1 MSEDAAAYRV
11 LARKYRPA
19 SFAGLIGQDPLV
31 RTLSNA
37 IAMDRLAH
45 AYLLTGVRGV
55 GKTSTARIIARALN
69 CIGED
74 GTGGPTPDP
83 CGTCDHCVSIAE
95 DRHVDV
101 IEMDAASRTGIDDVR
116 ELIESVRYRPVS
128 ARYKVYIIDE
138 VHMLSKQ
145 AFNALLK
152 TLEEPPPHVKFVF
165 ATTEVRRL
173 PVTVLSR
180 CQRFDLRRVDME
192 VLIEH
197 FSRIAADEG
206 AEVEPAALALIA
218 RAADGSVR
226 DGLSV
231 LDQAMV
237 HEGTRITEEAVRAML
252 GLADRTRLFDLF
264 DMLMKGAIKDALDCF
279 SELHDAG
286 AEPQALLQDLLE
298 LCHWLTRLKHV
309 PAAADDPAVPE
320 VERTRGRA
328 MAEALTVPS
337 LTQTWQMLLKGLEET
352 SRAARPALA
361 AEMIAGADRLRRRPA
376 EPGRCAPR
384 HRRRRRERASERG
397 ARAICPRAG
406 TGRRCNHRHRYC
418 RHCGRT
424 RSCNSAG
431 AGARARSDAGERTRA
446 APGLARGNR
455 RARRGAARTDPQR
468 VAQDRGAPG
477 AGRRGHGRDQ
487 LRPLARPQDAGP
499 PSGQAPGVDRRA
511 LDDRAERGRGRA
523 DPRGAG
529 SSRAG
534 SGRQGGDGPP
544 PGAPGPRCLPRRARA
559 KGAPDD
565 DPIAAGRRKRRRLF
579 LMKNIGKMLKQAQAM
594 QTKMAEL
601 QESLG
606 TLEIEGTAGGG
617 LVRVTLTGKGEMRRL
632 SIDPA
637 LVKDDEVEVLEDLI
651 VAAFNDGK
659 ARVEQLVQERM
670 AEVTGGLKLPPGL
683 DLGL

>member
-19 SFAGLIGQDPLV
+19 NFAGLIGQDPLV

-45 AYLLTGVRGV
+45 AWLLTGVRGV

-69 CIGED
+69 CVGAD
-74 GTGGPTPDP
+74 GTGGPTPEP

-128 ARYKVYIIDE
+128 ARYKVYIVDE

-192 VLIEH
+192 TLVAH
-197 FSRIAADEG
+197 FSRIAGEEG

-231 LDQAMV
+231 LDQAMS
-237 HEGTRITEEAVRAML
+237 HEGTRISEDAVRTML

-264 DMLMKGAIKDALDCF
+264 DMLMQGAIKDALDCF
-279 SELHDAG
+279 AELHDAG

-298 LCHWLTRLKHV
+298 LCHWLTRLKLV

-320 VERTRGRA
+320 AERTRGRA
-328 MAEALTVPS
+328 MADALAVPS
-337 LTQTWQMLLKGLEET
+337 LTQTWQMLLKGLEEAN
-352 SRAARPALA
+352 RAARPALA
-361 AEMIAGADRLRRRPA
+361 AEMTLVRIAYAADLPSPA
-376 EPGRCAPR
+376 DAL
-384 HRRRRRERASERG
+384 
-397 ARAICPRAG
+397 RAI
-406 TGRRCNHRHRYC
+406 
-418 RHCGRT
+418 
-424 RSCNSAG
+424 
-431 AGARARSDAGERTRA
+431 
-446 APGLARGNR
+446 
-455 RARRGAARTDPQR
+455 
-468 VAQDRGAPG
+468 
-477 AGRRGHGRDQ
+477 
-487 LRPLARPQDAGP
+487 
-499 PSGQAPGVDRRA
+499 
-511 LDDRAERGRGRA
+511 
-523 DPRGAG
+523 GAG
-529 SSRAG
+529 SAAARRADAPAPSPASAPADSPRGIASAG
-534 SGRQGGDGPP
+534 STGGAASAAPAAEPTPAVEPTPTAEPP
-544 PGAPGPRCLPRRARA
+544 PATAQHPRPESLRAIAALAEERREPLLSAWLRTEVRPVRIA
-559 KGAPDD
+559 VGTVEINCGRAPDS
-565 DPIAAGRRKRRRLF
+565 R
-579 LMKNIGKMLKQAQAM
+579 MLDLLRDR
-594 QTKMAEL
+594 L
-601 QESLG
+601 QEWTGERWMIALTDEG
-606 TLEIEGTAGGG
+606 GEPTLDQQDRAARDAADRAAMDHP
-617 LVRVTLTGKGEMRRL
+617 LVRQ
-632 SIDPA
+632 
-637 LVKDDEVEVLEDLI
+637 VLD
-651 VAAFNDGK
+651 AFPGARVRKVHRTTTPLPPDGGNDGDSS
-659 ARVEQLVQERM
+659 
-670 AEVTGGLKLPPGL
+670 P
-683 DLGL
+683 

>member
-19 SFAGLIGQDPLV
+19 SFVGLIGQDPLV

-197 FSRIAADEG
+197 FSGIAAKEG

-231 LDQAMV
+231 LDQAMA
-237 HEGTRITEEAVRAML
+237 HEGTHISEEAVRAML

-279 SELHDAG
+279 AELHDAG

-309 PAAADDPAVPE
+309 PAAANDPAVPE
-320 VERTRGRA
+320 AERTRGRA
-328 MAEALTVPS
+328 MAETLAVPS
-337 LTQTWQMLLKGLEET
+337 LTQTWQMLLKGLEEVN
-352 SRAARPALA
+352 RAARPALA
-361 AEMIAGADRLRRRPA
+361 AEMTLVRIAYAADLPSPADALRAIGASGTGARPKDA
-376 EPGRCAPR
+376 PEPAAPAPAPR
-384 HRRRRRERASERG
+384 GAATAGSAADPAPALAPAAAPEPAPASVPSSAPQPRVESLAAIAALAEERREPILSAWL
-397 ARAICPRAG
+397 
-406 TGRRCNHRHRYC
+406 
-418 RHCGRT
+418 RT
-424 RSCNSAG
+424 EVRPVRVG
-431 AGARARSDAGERTRA
+431 AGAVEINCGRS
-446 APGLARGNR
+446 
-455 RARRGAARTDPQR
+455 
-468 VAQDRGAPG
+468 
-477 AGRRGHGRDQ
+477 
-487 LRPLARPQDAGP
+487 
-499 PSGQAPGVDRRA
+499 
-511 LDDRAERGRGRA
+511 
-523 DPRGAG
+523 
-529 SSRAG
+529 
-534 SGRQGGDGPP
+534 
-544 PGAPGPRCLPRRARA
+544 
-559 KGAPDD
+559 PD
-565 DPIAAGRRKRRRLF
+565 
-579 LMKNIGKMLKQAQAM
+579 GKMLDLLRDR
-594 QTKMAEL
+594 L
-601 QESLG
+601 QEWTGERWMIALTDDG
-606 TLEIEGTAGGG
+606 GEPTLEEQDRAAQEATDRAAMDHP
-617 LVRVTLTGKGEMRRL
+617 LVRQ
-632 SIDPA
+632 
-637 LVKDDEVEVLEDLI
+637 VLD
-651 VAAFNDGK
+651 AFPG
-659 ARVEQLVQERM
+659 ARVRKVHR
-670 AEVTGGLKLPPGL
+670 TTTPLPPGGGN
-683 DLGL
+683 DGGSPS

>member
-19 SFAGLIGQDPLV
+19 SFAGLIGQDALV

-55 GKTSTARIIARALN
+55 GKTSTARILARALN

-74 GTGGPTPDP
+74 GAGGPTPDP
-83 CGTCDHCVSIAE
+83 CGKCDHCVSIAE

-197 FSRIAADEG
+197 FSGIAVKEG

-237 HEGTRITEEAVRAML
+237 HESTRITEEAVRAML
-252 GLADRTRLFDLF
+252 SLADRTRLFDLF
-264 DMLMKGAIKDALDCF
+264 DMLMKGAVKDALDCF

-309 PAAADDPAVPE
+309 PSAAEDPAVPE
-320 VERTRGRA
+320 AERTRGRGHGRGA
-328 MAEALTVPS
+328 GGADAHPDLADVAERNGRDQP
-337 LTQTWQMLLKGLEET
+337 GG
-352 SRAARPALA
+352 AARTLGRNDP
-361 AEMIAGADRLRRRPA
+361 GADRLRRRSAQPV
-376 EPGRCAPR
+376 RCAPR
-384 HRRRRRERASERG
+384 HRCRR
-397 ARAICPRAG
+397 
-406 TGRRCNHRHRYC
+406 
-418 RHCGRT
+418 
-424 RSCNSAG
+424 
-431 AGARARSDAGERTRA
+431 RTRA
-446 APGLARGNR
+446 AERPTRSVACLCPGARTAQRRDGGRRRSCIGACIGARAGVSASAGGRVRPACAADILARDR
-455 RARRGAARTDPQR
+455 RARRGTARADPER
-468 VAQDRGAPG
+468 VAQDRGSPHP
-477 AGRRGHGRDQ
+477 RRRRRGRDQ
-487 LRPLARPQDAGP
+487 LRAFAGQQDAHSA
-499 PSGQAPGVDRRA
+499 SGAARAMDRRA
-511 LDDRAERGRGRA
+511 LDDRAERRRRRA
-523 DPRGAG
+523 NAR
-529 SSRAG
+529 RTG
-534 SGRQGGDGPP
+534 SG
-544 PGAPGPRCLPRRARA
+544 
-559 KGAPDD
+559 
-565 DPIAAGRRKRRRLF
+565 
-579 LMKNIGKMLKQAQAM
+579 
-594 QTKMAEL
+594 
-601 QESLG
+601 
-606 TLEIEGTAGGG
+606 
-617 LVRVTLTGKGEMRRL
+617 
-632 SIDPA
+632 
-637 LVKDDEVEVLEDLI
+637 
-651 VAAFNDGK
+651 
-659 ARVEQLVQERM
+659 
-670 AEVTGGLKLPPGL
+670 
-683 DLGL
+683 

>member
-19 SFAGLIGQDPLV
+19 SFAGLIGQDALV

-74 GTGGPTPDP
+74 GTGGPTPEP
-83 CGTCDHCVSIAE
+83 CGVCDHCISIAE

-197 FSRIAADEG
+197 FSGIAAAEG

-231 LDQAMV
+231 LDQAMA

-264 DMLMKGAIKDALDCF
+264 DMLMQGAIKDALDCF
-279 SELHDAG
+279 SELHNAG
-286 AEPQALLQDLLE
+286 AEPQTLLQDLLE

-320 VERTRGRA
+320 AERTRGRA

-337 LTQTWQMLLKGLEET
+337 LTQTWQMLLKGQEEAN
-352 SRAARPALA
+352 RAARPALA
-361 AEMIAGADRLRRRPA
+361 AEMTLVRIAYAADLPSPA
-376 EPGRCAPR
+376 DAL
-384 HRRRRRERASERG
+384 
-397 ARAICPRAG
+397 RAIGAG
-406 TGRRCNHRHRYC
+406 
-418 RHCGRT
+418 
-424 RSCNSAG
+424 G
-431 AGARARSDAGERTRA
+431 AGAQPKDAPA
-446 APGLARGNR
+446 ASPAP
-455 RARRGAARTDPQR
+455 APAPAPSGAASAGTAVEPAVVPESAPEPAPRPAP
-468 VAQDRGAPG
+468 VAASAP
-477 AGRRGHGRDQ
+477 H
-487 LRPLARPQDAGP
+487 ARPTSWHEIA
-499 PSGQAPGVDRRA
+499 ALAEERREPILSA
-511 LDDRAERGRGRA
+511 WLRTEVRPIR
-523 DPRGAG
+523 
-529 SSRAG
+529 
-534 SGRQGGDGPP
+534 
-544 PGAPGPRCLPRRARA
+544 
-559 KGAPDD
+559 
-565 DPIAAGRRKRRRLF
+565 IAAGAIEINCGRSPD
-579 LMKNIGKMLKQAQAM
+579 GKMLAL
-594 QTKMAEL
+594 L
-601 QESLG
+601 QERLEQWTGERWMVALSEDG
-606 TLEIEGTAGGG
+606 GEPTLDEQDRAAREAADRTAMDHP
-617 LVRVTLTGKGEMRRL
+617 LVRQ
-632 SIDPA
+632 
-637 LVKDDEVEVLEDLI
+637 VLD
-651 VAAFNDGK
+651 AFPGARVRKVHRPVPDSENDGD
-659 ARVEQLVQERM
+659 AS
-670 AEVTGGLKLPPGL
+670 P
-683 DLGL
+683 

>member
-1 MSEDAAAYRV
+1 MSEDVAAYRV

-19 SFAGLIGQDPLV
+19 SFAGLIGQDALV
-31 RTLSNA
+31 RTLRNA

-74 GTGGPTPDP
+74 GTGGPTPET
-83 CGTCDHCVSIAE
+83 CGVCDHCISIAE

-197 FSRIAADEG
+197 FSDIAAKEG

-231 LDQAMV
+231 LDQAMA
-237 HEGTRITEEAVRAML
+237 HEGTRITKEAVRAML

-264 DMLMKGAIKDALDCF
+264 NMLMQGAIKDALDCF
-279 SELHDAG
+279 GELHDAG

-309 PAAADDPAVPE
+309 PAAAEDPAVPE
-320 VERTRGRA
+320 AERTRGLA
-328 MAEALTVPS
+328 MAEALAVPS
-337 LTQTWQMLLKGLEET
+337 LTQTWQMLLKGLEEA

-361 AEMIAGADRLRRRPA
+361 AEMTLVRIAYSADLPSPA
-376 EPGRCAPR
+376 DAL
-384 HRRRRRERASERG
+384 
-397 ARAICPRAG
+397 RAIGAG
-406 TGRRCNHRHRYC
+406 N
-418 RHCGRT
+418 
-424 RSCNSAG
+424 
-431 AGARARSDAGERTRA
+431 AGARPKDAPTVCPAPGPATAPSGAASAGTAAEAAVMHEA
-446 APGLARGNR
+446 AP
-455 RARRGAARTDPQR
+455 DPSPKPANQPAP
-468 VAQDRGAPG
+468 VATSD
-477 AGRRGHGRDQ
+477 
-487 LRPLARPQDAGP
+487 PLARPASWREIAVLAEEQREPILSAWLRTEVRPIRVAVGAVEINCGSSPDCKML
-499 PSGQAPGVDRRA
+499 A
-511 LDDRAERGRGRA
+511 LLQERLEQWTGERWMIALCEEGGELTLDEQDRAVQEAADRA
-523 DPRGAG
+523 AMDHPLV
-529 SSRAG
+529 
-534 SGRQGGDGPP
+534 RQVLDAF
-544 PGAPGPRCLPRRARA
+544 PGARVRKVHRPT
-559 KGAPDD
+559 PDS
-565 DPIAAGRRKRRRLF
+565 
-579 LMKNIGKMLKQAQAM
+579 
-594 QTKMAEL
+594 E
-601 QESLG
+601 
-606 TLEIEGTAGGG
+606 
-617 LVRVTLTGKGEMRRL
+617 
-632 SIDPA
+632 
-637 LVKDDEVEVLEDLI
+637 
-651 VAAFNDGK
+651 NDGD
-659 ARVEQLVQERM
+659 ASR
-670 AEVTGGLKLPPGL
+670 
-683 DLGL
+683 

>member
-19 SFAGLIGQDPLV
+19 SFAGLIGQDALV

-74 GTGGPTPDP
+74 GTGGPTPEP
-83 CGTCDHCVSIAE
+83 CGQCDHCVSIAE

-197 FSRIAADEG
+197 FAGIAAKEE

-231 LDQAMV
+231 LDQAMA
-237 HEGTRITEEAVRAML
+237 HEGARITEDAVRAML

-286 AEPQALLQDLLE
+286 AEPQTLLQDLLE

-320 VERTRGRA
+320 AERTRGRA
-328 MAEALTVPS
+328 MADALAVPS
-337 LTQTWQMLLKGLEET
+337 LTQTWQMLLKGLEEAN
-352 SRAARPALA
+352 RAARPALA
-361 AEMIAGADRLRRRPA
+361 AEMTLVRIAYAADLPSPADALRAIGTGARPTESAAASPAPAPTSASRGGASTGAAA
-376 EPGRCAPR
+376 EPALVPEPAPEPGPQPAPVATSAPR
-384 HRRRRRERASERG
+384 VQPTSLREIAALAEERREPILSAWL
-397 ARAICPRAG
+397 
-406 TGRRCNHRHRYC
+406 
-418 RHCGRT
+418 RT
-424 RSCNSAG
+424 EVR
-431 AGARARSDAGERTRA
+431 
-446 APGLARGNR
+446 PI
-455 RARRGAARTDPQR
+455 R
-468 VAQDRGAPG
+468 VAPG
-477 AGRRGHGRDQ
+477 AIEISCGPSPDSKMLALLQERLEEWTGERWMVALSDDGGEPTLDEQDRAAQDVADQ
-487 LRPLARPQDAGP
+487 AAMDHPLVRQILDTFPGARVRKVHRPSQSP
-499 PSGQAPGVDRRA
+499 APGSD
-511 LDDRAERGRGRA
+511 
-523 DPRGAG
+523 
-529 SSRAG
+529 
-534 SGRQGGDGPP
+534 
-544 PGAPGPRCLPRRARA
+544 
-559 KGAPDD
+559 
-565 DPIAAGRRKRRRLF
+565 
-579 LMKNIGKMLKQAQAM
+579 
-594 QTKMAEL
+594 
-601 QESLG
+601 
-606 TLEIEGTAGGG
+606 
-617 LVRVTLTGKGEMRRL
+617 
-632 SIDPA
+632 
-637 LVKDDEVEVLEDLI
+637 
-651 VAAFNDGK
+651 NDGD
-659 ARVEQLVQERM
+659 
-670 AEVTGGLKLPPGL
+670 PFP
-683 DLGL
+683 

>member
-231 LDQAMV
+231 LDQAMA

-320 VERTRGRA
+320 MERTRGRA

-361 AEMIAGADRLRRRPA
+361 AEMTLVRIAYAADLPSPADALRAIGASGAGARPTGTPEPSAPAPAPRAAASAGIVATAA
-376 EPGRCAPR
+376 EPSSR
-384 HRRRRRERASERG
+384 
-397 ARAICPRAG
+397 
-406 TGRRCNHRHRYC
+406 
-418 RHCGRT
+418 
-424 RSCNSAG
+424 NS

-446 APGLARGNR
+446 APGLARSNR

-477 AGRRGHGRDQ
+477 AGRRRRGRNQ
-487 LRPLARPQDAGP
+487 LRPLAGRQDAGP
-499 PSGQAPGVDRRA
+499 PSGQASGMDRRA

-534 SGRQGGDGPP
+534 SGRQGGDGPS
-544 PGAPGPRCLPRRARA
+544 PGAPGPRCLSRRARA
-559 KGAPDD
+559 QGAPDD

-606 TLEIEGTAGGG
+606 TLEVEGTAGGG

>member
-1 MSEDAAAYRV
+1 MSEEAAAYRV

-19 SFAGLIGQDPLV
+19 SFAGLIGQDALV

-74 GTGGPTPDP
+74 GSGGPTPEP
-83 CGTCDHCVSIAE
+83 CGACDHCISIAE

-197 FSRIAADEG
+197 FSGIAVKEG
-206 AEVEPAALALIA
+206 AEVEPAALALIT

-231 LDQAMV
+231 LDQAMA

-286 AEPQALLQDLLE
+286 AEPQAILQDLLE

-309 PAAADDPAVPE
+309 PAAAQDPAVPE
-320 VERTRGRA
+320 AERTRGRA
-328 MAEALTVPS
+328 MAEALAVPS
-337 LTQTWQMLLKGLEET
+337 LTQTWQMLLKGLEEAN
-352 SRAARPALA
+352 RAARPALA
-361 AEMIAGADRLRRRPA
+361 AEMTLVRIAYAADLPSPVDALRAIGTGSNGAQPKDAVAAPPASSPTPAPSGVTSAKITAEPAVAPESAPEPAPQPAPVATSAPHERPKSLREIAALAEERREPILSAWLRTEVRPIRVAAGAV
-376 EPGRCAPR
+376 E
-384 HRRRRRERASERG
+384 
-397 ARAICPRAG
+397 I
-406 TGRRCNHRHRYC
+406 N
-418 RHCGRT
+418 CGR
-424 RSCNSAG
+424 S
-431 AGARARSDAGERTRA
+431 
-446 APGLARGNR
+446 
-455 RARRGAARTDPQR
+455 
-468 VAQDRGAPG
+468 
-477 AGRRGHGRDQ
+477 
-487 LRPLARPQDAGP
+487 
-499 PSGQAPGVDRRA
+499 
-511 LDDRAERGRGRA
+511 
-523 DPRGAG
+523 
-529 SSRAG
+529 
-534 SGRQGGDGPP
+534 
-544 PGAPGPRCLPRRARA
+544 
-559 KGAPDD
+559 PD
-565 DPIAAGRRKRRRLF
+565 
-579 LMKNIGKMLKQAQAM
+579 GKML
-594 QTKMAEL
+594 TLL
-601 QESLG
+601 QERLEQWTGERWMIALSEDG
-606 TLEIEGTAGGG
+606 GEPTLDEQDRAAQEAADRAAMDHP
-617 LVRVTLTGKGEMRRL
+617 LVRQVLDAFPGARVRKVHR
-632 SIDPA
+632 PA
-637 LVKDDEVEVLEDLI
+637 PDSG
-651 VAAFNDGK
+651 NDGD
-659 ARVEQLVQERM
+659 AS
-670 AEVTGGLKLPPGL
+670 P
-683 DLGL
+683 

>member
-19 SFAGLIGQDPLV
+19 SFAGLIGQDALV

-55 GKTSTARIIARALN
+55 GKTSTARIVARALN

-74 GTGGPTPDP
+74 GTGGPTPEP
-83 CGTCDHCVSIAE
+83 CGACDHCISIAE

-197 FSRIAADEG
+197 FSGIAAKEG

-231 LDQAMV
+231 LDQAMA

-309 PAAADDPAVPE
+309 PAAAEDPAVPE
-320 VERTRGRA
+320 AERTRGRS
-328 MAEALTVPS
+328 MAEALAVPS
-337 LTQTWQMLLKGLEET
+337 LTQTWQMLLKGLEEAN
-352 SRAARPALA
+352 RAARPALA
-361 AEMIAGADRLRRRPA
+361 AEMTLVRIAYAADLPSPA
-376 EPGRCAPR
+376 DAL
-384 HRRRRRERASERG
+384 
-397 ARAICPRAG
+397 RAIGAG
-406 TGRRCNHRHRYC
+406 GTNAQPKDAPAATPAPAPASPPSGAA
-418 RHCGRT
+418 
-424 RSCNSAG
+424 SAG
-431 AGARARSDAGERTRA
+431 AA
-446 APGLARGNR
+446 A
-455 RARRGAARTDPQR
+455 
-468 VAQDRGAPG
+468 
-477 AGRRGHGRDQ
+477 
-487 LRPLARPQDAGP
+487 
-499 PSGQAPGVDRRA
+499 
-511 LDDRAERGRGRA
+511 E
-523 DPRGAG
+523 
-529 SSRAG
+529 
-534 SGRQGGDGPP
+534 
-544 PGAPGPRCLPRRARA
+544 
-559 KGAPDD
+559 
-565 DPIAAGRRKRRRLF
+565 
-579 LMKNIGKMLKQAQAM
+579 
-594 QTKMAEL
+594 
-601 QESLG
+601 
-606 TLEIEGTAGGG
+606 
-617 LVRVTLTGKGEMRRL
+617 
-632 SIDPA
+632 PA
-637 LVKDDEVEVLEDLI
+637 LVPEAAPEPAPQPVPVATSAPHVQPTSLREIAALAEERREPILSAWLRTEVRPIRLGTGAVEINCGRSPDSKMLALLQERLEQWTGDRWMIALSEEGGEPTLDQQDRAAQEAADRAAVDHPLVRQVLD
-651 VAAFNDGK
+651 AFPGSRVRKVHRPAPDNGNDGD
-659 ARVEQLVQERM
+659 AS
-670 AEVTGGLKLPPGL
+670 P
-683 DLGL
+683 

>member
-11 LARKYRPA
+11 LARKYRPT
-19 SFAGLIGQDPLV
+19 SFNGLIGQDSLV

-45 AYLLTGVRGV
+45 AWLLTGVRGV

-74 GTGGPTPDP
+74 GTGGPTPEP
-83 CGTCDHCVSIAE
+83 CGVCDHCVSIAE

-101 IEMDAASRTGIDDVR
+101 IEMDAASRTGVDDVR

-128 ARYKVYIIDE
+128 ARYKIYIIDE

-197 FSRIAADEG
+197 FSAIAAKEG

-231 LDQAMV
+231 LDQAMA
-237 HEGTRITEEAVRAML
+237 HEGTQVTEEAVRAML

-279 SELHDAG
+279 AELHDAG

-309 PAAADDPAVPE
+309 PAAGDDPAVPE
-320 VERTRGRA
+320 AERTRGRA

-337 LTQTWQMLLKGLEET
+337 LAQTWQMLLKGLEEAN
-352 SRAARPALA
+352 RAARPALA
-361 AEMIAGADRLRRRPA
+361 AEMTLVRIAYAADLPSPA
-376 EPGRCAPR
+376 DAL
-384 HRRRRRERASERG
+384 
-397 ARAICPRAG
+397 RAIG
-406 TGRRCNHRHRYC
+406 TG
-418 RHCGRT
+418 GAATRT
-424 RSCNSAG
+424 KDAPVPSAP
-431 AGARARSDAGERTRA
+431 DP
-446 APGLARGNR
+446 AP
-455 RARRGAARTDPQR
+455 RGAATAGASAEPAPAATPAAAPAPAPASAPQPRLDSLAAIAALAEEQREPILGAWLRTE
-468 VAQDRGAPG
+468 V
-477 AGRRGHGRDQ
+477 
-487 LRPLARPQDAGP
+487 RPVR
-499 PSGQAPGVDRRA
+499 
-511 LDDRAERGRGRA
+511 
-523 DPRGAG
+523 
-529 SSRAG
+529 
-534 SGRQGGDGPP
+534 
-544 PGAPGPRCLPRRARA
+544 
-559 KGAPDD
+559 
-565 DPIAAGRRKRRRLF
+565 IAAGTVEINCGRAPDGR
-579 LMKNIGKMLKQAQAM
+579 MLDLLRDR
-594 QTKMAEL
+594 L
-601 QESLG
+601 QEWTGERWMIALTESG
-606 TLEIEGTAGGG
+606 GEPTLAEQERAAQEAASRAAMDHPMVRRVLDAFPGARVRKVHRTAPDSG
-617 LVRVTLTGKGEMRRL
+617 
-632 SIDPA
+632 
-637 LVKDDEVEVLEDLI
+637 
-651 VAAFNDGK
+651 NDGD
-659 ARVEQLVQERM
+659 AS
-670 AEVTGGLKLPPGL
+670 P
-683 DLGL
+683 

>member
-1 MSEDAAAYRV
+1 MSEEAAAYRV

-19 SFAGLIGQDPLV
+19 SFAGLIGQDALV

-74 GTGGPTPDP
+74 GTGGPTPEP
-83 CGTCDHCVSIAE
+83 CGACDHCISIAE

-197 FSRIAADEG
+197 FSGIAVKEG

-231 LDQAMV
+231 LDQAMA

-286 AEPQALLQDLLE
+286 AEPQAILQDLLE

-309 PAAADDPAVPE
+309 PAAAEDPAVPE
-320 VERTRGRA
+320 AERTRGRA
-328 MAEALTVPS
+328 MAEALAVPS
-337 LTQTWQMLLKGLEET
+337 LTQTWQMLLKGLEEAN
-352 SRAARPALA
+352 RAARPALA
-361 AEMIAGADRLRRRPA
+361 AEMTLVRIAYAADLPNPA
-376 EPGRCAPR
+376 DAI
-384 HRRRRRERASERG
+384 
-397 ARAICPRAG
+397 RAI
-406 TGRRCNHRHRYC
+406 
-418 RHCGRT
+418 
-424 RSCNSAG
+424 G
-431 AGARARSDAGERTRA
+431 AGGANVRPKDAPA
-446 APGLARGNR
+446 ASPVPAP
-455 RARRGAARTDPQR
+455 APSPSGAAST
-468 VAQDRGAPG
+468 GA
-477 AGRRGHGRDQ
+477 
-487 LRPLARPQDAGP
+487 
-499 PSGQAPGVDRRA
+499 
-511 LDDRAERGRGRA
+511 
-523 DPRGAG
+523 
-529 SSRAG
+529 
-534 SGRQGGDGPP
+534 
-544 PGAPGPRCLPRRARA
+544 
-559 KGAPDD
+559 
-565 DPIAAGRRKRRRLF
+565 AAG
-579 LMKNIGKMLKQAQAM
+579 
-594 QTKMAEL
+594 
-601 QESLG
+601 
-606 TLEIEGTAGGG
+606 
-617 LVRVTLTGKGEMRRL
+617 
-632 SIDPA
+632 PA
-637 LVKDDEVEVLEDLI
+637 LVPESAPEPAPQPAPVATSAPHVQPTSLREIAALAEERREPILSAWLRTEVRPIRVGTGAVEINCGRSPDSKMLALLQERLEQWTGERWMIALSEEGGEPTLDEQDRAAQEAADRAAVDHPLVRQVLD
-651 VAAFNDGK
+651 AFPGARVRKVHRPAPDNGNDGD
-659 ARVEQLVQERM
+659 AS
-670 AEVTGGLKLPPGL
+670 P
-683 DLGL
+683 

>member
-11 LARKYRPA
+11 LARKYRPT
-19 SFAGLIGQDPLV
+19 SFAGLIGQASLV

-45 AYLLTGVRGV
+45 AWLLTGVRGV

-74 GTGGPTPDP
+74 GNGGPTPEP
-83 CGTCDHCVSIAE
+83 CGVCDHCVSIAE

-101 IEMDAASRTGIDDVR
+101 IEMDAASRTGVDDVR

-128 ARYKVYIIDE
+128 ARYKIYIIDE

-180 CQRFDLRRVDME
+180 CQRFDLRRVEME

-197 FSRIAADEG
+197 FGGIAAKEG

-231 LDQAMV
+231 LDQAMA
-237 HEGTRITEEAVRAML
+237 HEGTQITEDAVRAML

-279 SELHDAG
+279 AELHDAG

-320 VERTRGRA
+320 AERTRGRT
-328 MAEALTVPS
+328 MAEALAVPA
-337 LTQTWQMLLKGLEET
+337 LAQTWQMLLKGVEET
-352 SRAARPALA
+352 NRAARPALA
-361 AEMIAGADRLRRRPA
+361 AEMTLVRIAYAADLPSPA
-376 EPGRCAPR
+376 DAL
-384 HRRRRRERASERG
+384 
-397 ARAICPRAG
+397 RAIG
-406 TGRRCNHRHRYC
+406 G
-418 RHCGRT
+418 G
-424 RSCNSAG
+424 
-431 AGARARSDAGERTRA
+431 
-446 APGLARGNR
+446 
-455 RARRGAARTDPQR
+455 GAATRPKDAPEPSAPDP
-468 VAQDRGAPG
+468 G
-477 AGRRGHGRDQ
+477 
-487 LRPLARPQDAGP
+487 
-499 PSGQAPGVDRRA
+499 
-511 LDDRAERGRGRA
+511 
-523 DPRGAG
+523 PRGASTLG
-529 SSRAG
+529 GAPEPASAPAPSAAPAPAPEPMPSSAPQMRLDSLAAIAALADEQREPILSAWLRTEVRPVRVSPGTVEINCGPSPDGRMLDLLRDRLQEWTGERWMIALTEEGGAPTLAERDRAAQEAADRAAVDHPLV
-534 SGRQGGDGPP
+534 RQVLDAF
-544 PGAPGPRCLPRRARA
+544 PGARVRKVHRTTTPLP
-559 KGAPDD
+559 PDS
-565 DPIAAGRRKRRRLF
+565 G
-579 LMKNIGKMLKQAQAM
+579 
-594 QTKMAEL
+594 
-601 QESLG
+601 
-606 TLEIEGTAGGG
+606 
-617 LVRVTLTGKGEMRRL
+617 
-632 SIDPA
+632 
-637 LVKDDEVEVLEDLI
+637 
-651 VAAFNDGK
+651 NDGD
-659 ARVEQLVQERM
+659 AS
-670 AEVTGGLKLPPGL
+670 P
-683 DLGL
+683 

>member
-19 SFAGLIGQDPLV
+19 SFAGLIGQDALV

-74 GTGGPTPDP
+74 ATGGPTPEP
-83 CGTCDHCVSIAE
+83 CGVCDHCIAIAE

-192 VLIEH
+192 ALIEH
-197 FSRIAADEG
+197 FSGIAAKEG

-231 LDQAMV
+231 LDQAMA

-264 DMLMKGAIKDALDCF
+264 DMLMKGAIKEALDCF

-286 AEPQALLQDLLE
+286 AEPQTLLQDLLE

-320 VERTRGRA
+320 AERTRGRA

-337 LTQTWQMLLKGLEET
+337 LTQTWQMLLKGLEEAN
-352 SRAARPALA
+352 RAARPALA
-361 AEMIAGADRLRRRPA
+361 AEMTLVRIAYAADLPSPADALRTIGA
-376 EPGRCAPR
+376 G
-384 HRRRRRERASERG
+384 
-397 ARAICPRAG
+397 
-406 TGRRCNHRHRYC
+406 
-418 RHCGRT
+418 
-424 RSCNSAG
+424 SAG
-431 AGARARSDAGERTRA
+431 AQPKDAPA
-446 APGLARGNR
+446 APPAS
-455 RARRGAARTDPQR
+455 
-468 VAQDRGAPG
+468 AP
-477 AGRRGHGRDQ
+477 AS
-487 LRPLARPQDAGP
+487 A
-499 PSGQAPGVDRRA
+499 PSGA
-511 LDDRAERGRGRA
+511 
-523 DPRGAG
+523 
-529 SSRAG
+529 AG
-534 SGRQGGDGPP
+534 SGAATEPALAPESAPEPAPQPAPVATSAPHVQPASLREIALLAEERREPILSAWLRTEVRPIRVTAGAVEINCGRSPDSKMLALLQERLEQWTGERWMIALSEEGGEPTLDEQDRAKQEAADQAAMDHPLVRQVLDAF
-544 PGAPGPRCLPRRARA
+544 PGARVRKVHRP
-559 KGAPDD
+559 APDS
-565 DPIAAGRRKRRRLF
+565 G
-579 LMKNIGKMLKQAQAM
+579 
-594 QTKMAEL
+594 
-601 QESLG
+601 
-606 TLEIEGTAGGG
+606 
-617 LVRVTLTGKGEMRRL
+617 
-632 SIDPA
+632 
-637 LVKDDEVEVLEDLI
+637 
-651 VAAFNDGK
+651 NDGD
-659 ARVEQLVQERM
+659 AS
-670 AEVTGGLKLPPGL
+670 P
-683 DLGL
+683 

>member
-11 LARKYRPA
+11 LARKYRPT
-19 SFAGLIGQDPLV
+19 SFAGLIGQASLV

-45 AYLLTGVRGV
+45 AWLLTGVRGV

-74 GTGGPTPDP
+74 GNGGPTPEP
-83 CGTCDHCVSIAE
+83 CGVCDHCVSIAE

-101 IEMDAASRTGIDDVR
+101 IEMDAASRTGVDDVR

-128 ARYKVYIIDE
+128 ARYKIYIIDE

-180 CQRFDLRRVDME
+180 CQRFDLRRVEME

-197 FSRIAADEG
+197 FGGIAAKEG

-231 LDQAMV
+231 LDQAMA
-237 HEGTRITEEAVRAML
+237 HEGTQITEDAVRAML

-279 SELHDAG
+279 AELHDAG

-320 VERTRGRA
+320 AERTRGRA
-328 MAEALTVPS
+328 MAEALAVPS
-337 LTQTWQMLLKGLEET
+337 LAQTWQMLLKGVEEAN
-352 SRAARPALA
+352 RAARPALA
-361 AEMIAGADRLRRRPA
+361 AEMTLVRIAYAADLPSPA
-376 EPGRCAPR
+376 DAL
-384 HRRRRRERASERG
+384 
-397 ARAICPRAG
+397 RAIGSGGASAWRKDAPEPSAPEPSRPNPRRAAPQPPAG
-406 TGRRCNHRHRYC
+406 RPSRLPHRHRQL
-418 RHCGRT
+418 RPH
-424 RSCNSAG
+424 
-431 AGARARSDAGERTRA
+431 RAAPDRRPKRPLLRAAA

-455 RARRGAARTDPQR
+455 RARRREARADPQR
-468 VAQDRGAPG
+468 VAQDRGAPR
-477 AGRRGHGRDQ
+477 ARQPRHGGDQ
-487 LRPLARPQDAGP
+487 LRAFARRQDARPAA
-499 PSGQAPGVDRRA
+499 GQASGMDRRA
-511 LDDRAERGRGRA
+511 LDDRADRRGRRA

-529 SSRAG
+529 TRRAG
-534 SGRQGGDGPP
+534 RGRQGGDGPP
-544 PGAPGPRCLPRRARA
+544 AGAAGPRRLSRRARA
-559 KGAPDD
+559 QGAPDD
-565 DPIAAGRRKRRRLF
+565 DPTAA
-579 LMKNIGKMLKQAQAM
+579 
-594 QTKMAEL
+594 
-601 QESLG
+601 
-606 TLEIEGTAGGG
+606 
-617 LVRVTLTGKGEMRRL
+617 
-632 SIDPA
+632 
-637 LVKDDEVEVLEDLI
+637 
-651 VAAFNDGK
+651 
-659 ARVEQLVQERM
+659 
-670 AEVTGGLKLPPGL
+670 
-683 DLGL
+683 

>member
-19 SFAGLIGQDPLV
+19 SFAGLIGQDALV

-74 GTGGPTPDP
+74 GTGGPTPEP
-83 CGTCDHCVSIAE
+83 CGACDHCISIAE

-197 FSRIAADEG
+197 FSGIAAKEG

-231 LDQAMV
+231 LDQAMA

-309 PAAADDPAVPE
+309 PAAAEDPAVPE
-320 VERTRGRA
+320 AERTRGRA
-328 MAEALTVPS
+328 MAEALAVPS
-337 LTQTWQMLLKGLEET
+337 LTQTWQMLLKGLEEAN
-352 SRAARPALA
+352 RAARPALA
-361 AEMIAGADRLRRRPA
+361 AEMTLVRIAYAADLPSPA
-376 EPGRCAPR
+376 DAL
-384 HRRRRRERASERG
+384 
-397 ARAICPRAG
+397 RAIGAG
-406 TGRRCNHRHRYC
+406 GASAQPKEAPAATPAPAPASPPSGAA
-418 RHCGRT
+418 
-424 RSCNSAG
+424 SAG
-431 AGARARSDAGERTRA
+431 AA
-446 APGLARGNR
+446 A
-455 RARRGAARTDPQR
+455 
-468 VAQDRGAPG
+468 
-477 AGRRGHGRDQ
+477 
-487 LRPLARPQDAGP
+487 
-499 PSGQAPGVDRRA
+499 
-511 LDDRAERGRGRA
+511 E
-523 DPRGAG
+523 
-529 SSRAG
+529 
-534 SGRQGGDGPP
+534 
-544 PGAPGPRCLPRRARA
+544 
-559 KGAPDD
+559 
-565 DPIAAGRRKRRRLF
+565 
-579 LMKNIGKMLKQAQAM
+579 
-594 QTKMAEL
+594 
-601 QESLG
+601 
-606 TLEIEGTAGGG
+606 
-617 LVRVTLTGKGEMRRL
+617 
-632 SIDPA
+632 PA
-637 LVKDDEVEVLEDLI
+637 LVPEAAPEPAPQPVPVATSAPHVQPTSLREIAALAEERREPILSAWLRTEVRPIRVGTGAVEINCGHSPDSKMLTLLQERLEQWTGDRWMIALSEEGGEPTLDEQDRAAQEAADRAAVEHPLVQQVLD
-651 VAAFNDGK
+651 AFPGSRVRKVHRPAPDNGNDGD
-659 ARVEQLVQERM
+659 AS
-670 AEVTGGLKLPPGL
+670 P
-683 DLGL
+683 

>member
-19 SFAGLIGQDPLV
+19 SFAGLIGQDALV

-74 GTGGPTPDP
+74 GAGGPTPDP
-83 CGTCDHCVSIAE
+83 CGVCDHCVSIAE

-197 FSRIAADEG
+197 FSGIAAAE
-206 AEVEPAALALIA
+206 AVEVEPAALALIA

-231 LDQAMV
+231 LDQAMA

-252 GLADRTRLFDLF
+252 GFADRTRLFDLF

-309 PAAADDPAVPE
+309 PAAAEEPAVPE
-320 VERTRGRA
+320 AERTRGRA
-328 MAEALTVPS
+328 MAEALAVPS
-337 LTQTWQMLLKGLEET
+337 LAQTWQMLLKGLEEAN
-352 SRAARPALA
+352 RAARPALA
-361 AEMIAGADRLRRRPA
+361 AEMTLVRISYAADLPSPADALRAIGSGDASAQPAGAPA
-376 EPGRCAPR
+376 SPPASAPAPAPR
-384 HRRRRRERASERG
+384 SAAAS
-397 ARAICPRAG
+397 
-406 TGRRCNHRHRYC
+406 
-418 RHCGRT
+418 
-424 RSCNSAG
+424 
-431 AGARARSDAGERTRA
+431 
-446 APGLARGNR
+446 
-455 RARRGAARTDPQR
+455 
-468 VAQDRGAPG
+468 
-477 AGRRGHGRDQ
+477 
-487 LRPLARPQDAGP
+487 
-499 PSGQAPGVDRRA
+499 
-511 LDDRAERGRGRA
+511 
-523 DPRGAG
+523 
-529 SSRAG
+529 
-534 SGRQGGDGPP
+534 
-544 PGAPGPRCLPRRARA
+544 
-559 KGAPDD
+559 
-565 DPIAAGRRKRRRLF
+565 
-579 LMKNIGKMLKQAQAM
+579 
-594 QTKMAEL
+594 
-601 QESLG
+601 
-606 TLEIEGTAGGG
+606 GTAGAVAEPVSAPEPTPQPVPVAASAPQAQPTSLREIAALAEERREPILSAWLRTEVRPIRVAVGAVEINCGRSPDSKMLALLRERLEQWTGERWMIALSEEGG
-617 LVRVTLTGKGEMRRL
+617 EPTLNEQDRAAQEAADRAAMDHPLVRQVLDAFPGARVRKVHR
-632 SIDPA
+632 PA
-637 LVKDDEVEVLEDLI
+637 PDNG
-651 VAAFNDGK
+651 NDGD
-659 ARVEQLVQERM
+659 AF
-670 AEVTGGLKLPPGL
+670 P
-683 DLGL
+683 

>member
-19 SFAGLIGQDPLV
+19 SFAGLIGQDALV

-74 GTGGPTPDP
+74 GAGGPTPEP
-83 CGTCDHCVSIAE
+83 CGSCDHCISIAE

-192 VLIEH
+192 VLVEH
-197 FSRIAADEG
+197 FSGIAAKEG

-231 LDQAMV
+231 LDQAMA

-264 DMLMKGAIKDALDCF
+264 DMLMQGAIKDALDCF

-286 AEPQALLQDLLE
+286 AEPQTLLQDLLE

-320 VERTRGRA
+320 AERTRGRA
-328 MAEALTVPS
+328 MAEALAVPS
-337 LTQTWQMLLKGLEET
+337 LTQTWQMLLKGQEEAN
-352 SRAARPALA
+352 RAARPALA
-361 AEMIAGADRLRRRPA
+361 AEMTLVRIAYAADLPSPA
-376 EPGRCAPR
+376 DAL
-384 HRRRRRERASERG
+384 
-397 ARAICPRAG
+397 RAIGAG
-406 TGRRCNHRHRYC
+406 
-418 RHCGRT
+418 
-424 RSCNSAG
+424 G
-431 AGARARSDAGERTRA
+431 AGAQPKDAPAASPAPAPAPAPSGAASAGTTAEPAVVPEPAPQPAPMAASEPRVQPTSLREIAALAEERREPILSAWLRTEVHPIRVAAGTVEINCGRSPDSKMLALLQERLEQWTGERWM
-446 APGLARGNR
+446 LALSEEG
-455 RARRGAARTDPQR
+455 GEPTLDE
-468 VAQDRGAPG
+468 QDRAVREAADQAAMEHPLVQQVLDAFPG
-477 AGRRGHGRDQ
+477 ARVRKVH
-487 LRPLARPQDAGP
+487 RP
-499 PSGQAPGVDRRA
+499 
-511 LDDRAERGRGRA
+511 
-523 DPRGAG
+523 
-529 SSRAG
+529 
-534 SGRQGGDGPP
+534 
-544 PGAPGPRCLPRRARA
+544 
-559 KGAPDD
+559 APDS
-565 DPIAAGRRKRRRLF
+565 G
-579 LMKNIGKMLKQAQAM
+579 
-594 QTKMAEL
+594 
-601 QESLG
+601 
-606 TLEIEGTAGGG
+606 
-617 LVRVTLTGKGEMRRL
+617 
-632 SIDPA
+632 
-637 LVKDDEVEVLEDLI
+637 
-651 VAAFNDGK
+651 NDGD
-659 ARVEQLVQERM
+659 A
-670 AEVTGGLKLPPGL
+670 TP
-683 DLGL
+683 

>member
-19 SFAGLIGQDPLV
+19 SFAGLIGQDALV

-74 GTGGPTPDP
+74 GAGGPTPEP
-83 CGTCDHCVSIAE
+83 CGVCDHCIAIAE

-128 ARYKVYIIDE
+128 ARFKVYIIDE

-192 VLIEH
+192 LLIEH
-197 FSRIAADEG
+197 FSGIAAKEG

-231 LDQAMV
+231 LDQAMA

-309 PAAADDPAVPE
+309 PAAAEDPAVPE
-320 VERTRGRA
+320 AERTRGRA
-328 MAEALTVPS
+328 MAETLAVPS
-337 LTQTWQMLLKGLEET
+337 LTQTWQMLLKGLEEAN
-352 SRAARPALA
+352 RAARPALA
-361 AEMIAGADRLRRRPA
+361 AEMTLVRIAYAADLPSPADALRAIGADGASTQPKSAPA
-376 EPGRCAPR
+376 ASPVPAPTT
-384 HRRRRRERASERG
+384 A
-397 ARAICPRAG
+397 P
-406 TGRRCNHRHRYC
+406 
-418 RHCGRT
+418 
-424 RSCNSAG
+424 NSAAG
-431 AGARARSDAGERTRA
+431 AGATAEPAVAHESAPEAATQPAPVAASAPRVQPTSLREIAALAEERREPILSA
-446 APGLARGNR
+446 WL
-455 RARRGAARTDPQR
+455 RTEVRPIR
-468 VAQDRGAPG
+468 VAVGTIEINCG
-477 AGRRGHGRDQ
+477 C
-487 LRPLARPQDAGP
+487 
-499 PSGQAPGVDRRA
+499 S
-511 LDDRAERGRGRA
+511 
-523 DPRGAG
+523 
-529 SSRAG
+529 
-534 SGRQGGDGPP
+534 
-544 PGAPGPRCLPRRARA
+544 
-559 KGAPDD
+559 PD
-565 DPIAAGRRKRRRLF
+565 
-579 LMKNIGKMLKQAQAM
+579 GKMLTM
-594 QTKMAEL
+594 L
-601 QESLG
+601 QERLEEWTGERWMIALSEEG
-606 TLEIEGTAGGG
+606 GEPTLDEQDRAAHEAADQAAMDHP
-617 LVRVTLTGKGEMRRL
+617 LVRQVLDAFPGARVRKVHR
-632 SIDPA
+632 PA
-637 LVKDDEVEVLEDLI
+637 PDSG
-651 VAAFNDGK
+651 NDGD
-659 ARVEQLVQERM
+659 AS
-670 AEVTGGLKLPPGL
+670 P
-683 DLGL
+683 